1 MNRLRNGNLLESTSP
16 TSHANRVLMQS
27 LVSTQWLADQLG
39 AADLVVLDATAH
51 LPDSPRNSAADFSDE
66 HIATAR
72 FLDLTSFVDTASEIP
87 KALPT
92 AKQFAQRMGQLGIA
106 RSSRVVLYDDSQI
119 KSAARA
125 WFIFRFYGFPH
136 VAILDGGL
144 AKWKMEGRGMEAG
157 RGSFE
162 QTDFPVPEPVGAVRD
177 KKQMLINSASLAEQ
191 VVDARDA
198 ARYAGEDGSGSEGHI
213 PGAANVHF
221 SKLFAE
227 DDTYRSPAEIAAF
240 FADAGIDLQR
250 PVTTY
255 CNSGMTACV
264 LAYGLH
270 LAGNDGA
277 ALYDGSW
284 LDWGADPDTPKEKG
298 AMH

>member
-1 MNRLRNGNLLESTSP
+1 ME
-16 TSHANRVLMQS
+16 S

-39 AADLVVLDATAH
+39 ATNLVVLDATAH
-51 LPDSPRNSAADFSDE
+51 LPDSPRNSAADFAE
-66 HIATAR
+66 QHVATAR

-87 KALPT
+87 KAIPT

-106 RSSRVVLYDDSQI
+106 PSSRVVLYDDSQI
-119 KSAARA
+119 RSAARA
-125 WFIFRFYGFPH
+125 WFIFRFYGFEQ
-136 VAILDGGL
+136 VAILDGGF
-144 AKWKMEGRGMEAG
+144 AKWNNEGRPVESG
-157 RGSFE
+157 RASYD
-162 QTDFPVPEPVGAVRD
+162 QTEFPEPVPAGDIRD
-177 KKQMLINSASLAEQ
+177 KQQMLMNSASLPEQ
-191 VVDARDA
+191 VVDARDP

-221 SKLFAE
+221 SRLFAE
-227 DDTYRSPAEIAAF
+227 DGTYLPPAEIAGL
-240 FADAGIDLQR
+240 FANAGVDLQA

-270 LAGNDGA
+270 LAGKDSV

-284 LDWGADPDTPKEKG
+284 LDWGGDPDTPKEKG
-298 AMH
+298 AVI